1 MLGREALLTIQPAP
15 PDHGIVFERTDL
27 ERPVIIPALV
37 SNVIP
42 NSRRTTLK
50 AGDVTIETVEHCMSA
65 LRGLGID
72 NALLRIHGPELPCGD
87 GSAMPFVEA
96 IRAAGIA
103 EQDAPR
109 RMFRLTETVSVEEG
123 DASIAAIPAD
133 SPGGMRVMYDLDYGA
148 NATRIPHQA
157 WSFDPARDDYVRDIA
172 PARTFSLKEEAEA
185 LWQAGLCRHLTPK
198 DVLVIGEDGPIQNAY
213 RFTDEPVR
221 HKMLDAI
228 GDLAL
233 VGTIVECQVVA
244 NRSGHGLNRQLGMK
258 LLRLVRRER
267 QARMLV
273 EGRAM
278 DARAIGR
285 LMPHRFPN
293 EPVRHKILDVI
304 GDLSLVGTIVECQV
318 VANRSGHGLNRQL
331 GMKLLRLIQRERQA
345 RLLVEGRQMDARAVG
360 RLMPHR
366 FPMLLVDRVL
376 EIQPGRRAVG
386 VKNVT
391 INEPF
396 FQGHYPGTPIMP
408 GVLIV
413 EALAQM
419 GGLLLSQTLEHTGKV
434 AVLLS
439 LDKVKLRKAVTP
451 GDQLVLEVE
460 TMRATSRS
468 AAVKARAL
476 VGDKLA
482 AEAEIRFMM
491 VDQDFE

>member
-1 MLGREALLTIQPAP
+1 MITTRNATRGVPAGAPRQRTVAASAVVTGKGLMLGREATLTIMPAP

-37 SNVIP
+37 SSVIP
-42 NSRRTTLK
+42 NARRTTLK

-72 NALLRIHGPELPCGD
+72 NVLLKLHGPELPCGD
-87 GSAMPFVEA
+87 GSALPFVDA

-109 RMFRLTETVSVEEG
+109 RMFKLMETVSVEEG

-133 SPGGMRVMYDLDYGA
+133 SPGGMRLMYDLDYGA
-148 NATRIPHQA
+148 NVTRIPHQA
-157 WSFDPARDDYVRDIA
+157 WSFDPARDDYVAEVA

-185 LWQAGLCRHLTPK
+185 LWQAGLCRHLTPR
-198 DVLVIGEDGPIQNAY
+198 DVLVIGDEGPIQNEY
-213 RFTDEPVR
+213 RFPDEPVR

-258 LLRLVRRER
+258 LLRIVQRER
-267 QARMLV
+267 QSRKLI

-285 LMPHRFPN
+285 LMPHRFP
-293 EPVRHKILDVI
+293 
-304 GDLSLVGTIVECQV
+304 
-318 VANRSGHGLNRQL
+318 
-331 GMKLLRLIQRERQA
+331 
-345 RLLVEGRQMDARAVG
+345 
-360 RLMPHR
+360 
-366 FPMLLVDRVL
+366 MLLVDRVL
-376 EIQPGRRAVG
+376 ELEPGRRAIG

-476 VGDKLA
+476 VGEKVA

-491 VDQDFE
+491 VDQDFQ

>member
-1 MLGREALLTIQPAP
+1 MITTRNAARGVPAGAPRQRTVAASAVVTGKGLMLGREATLTIMPAP

-37 SNVIP
+37 SSVIP
-42 NSRRTTLK
+42 NARRTTLK

-65 LRGLGID
+65 LRGLSID
-72 NALLRIHGPELPCGD
+72 NVLLKLHGPELPCGD
-87 GSAMPFVEA
+87 GSALPFVDA

-109 RMFRLTETVSVEEG
+109 RMFKLMETVSVEEG

-133 SPGGMRVMYDLDYGA
+133 SPGGMRLMYDLDYGA

-157 WSFDPARDDYVRDIA
+157 WSFDPARDDYVAEVA

-185 LWQAGLCRHLTPK
+185 LWQAGLCRHLTPR
-198 DVLVIGEDGPIQNAY
+198 DVLVIGDEGPIQNEY
-213 RFTDEPVR
+213 RFPDEPVR

-258 LLRLVRRER
+258 LLRIVQRER
-267 QARMLV
+267 QSRKLI

-285 LMPHRFPN
+285 LMPHRFP
-293 EPVRHKILDVI
+293 
-304 GDLSLVGTIVECQV
+304 
-318 VANRSGHGLNRQL
+318 
-331 GMKLLRLIQRERQA
+331 
-345 RLLVEGRQMDARAVG
+345 
-360 RLMPHR
+360 
-366 FPMLLVDRVL
+366 MLLVDRVL
-376 EIQPGRRAVG
+376 ELEPGRRAIG

-476 VGDKLA
+476 VGEKVA

-491 VDQDFE
+491 VDQDFQ

>member
-1 MLGREALLTIQPAP
+1 MLGVDATLTILPAP
-15 PDHGIVFERTDL
+15 PDHGIVFERADL
-27 ERPVIIPALV
+27 ERPAIIPALV

-72 NALLRIHGPELPCGD
+72 NALLRLHGPELPCGD
-87 GSAMPFVEA
+87 GSAMPFVEPV
-96 IRAAGIA
+96 RAAGIA

-109 RMFRLTETVSVEEG
+109 RTFRLSETVSVTEG
-123 DASIAAIPAD
+123 DASITAIPAD
-133 SPGGMRVMYDLDYGA
+133 SPGGMRVMYDLDYGP

-157 WSFDPARDDYVRDIA
+157 WSFDPDRDDYAREIA
-172 PARTFSLKEEAEA
+172 PARTFSLREEAEA
-185 LWQAGLCRHLTPK
+185 LWQAGLCRHLTPR
-198 DVLVIGEDGPIQNAY
+198 DVLVIGDDGPIQNEY
-213 RFTDEPVR
+213 RFPEEPVR
-221 HKMLDAI
+221 HKVLDAI

-233 VGTIVECQVVA
+233 VGTVVECQVIA

-258 LLRLVRRER
+258 LLRLVQRERRER
-267 QARMLV
+267 LLA

-285 LMPHRFPN
+285 LMPHRY
-293 EPVRHKILDVI
+293 
-304 GDLSLVGTIVECQV
+304 
-318 VANRSGHGLNRQL
+318 
-331 GMKLLRLIQRERQA
+331 
-345 RLLVEGRQMDARAVG
+345 
-360 RLMPHR
+360 
-366 FPMLLVDRVL
+366 PMLLVDRVL
-376 EIQPGRRAVG
+376 ELQPGRRAVG
-386 VKNVT
+386 VKNVS

-396 FQGHYPGTPIMP
+396 FPGHYPGTPIMP

-460 TMRATSRS
+460 AMRATSRS

-476 VGDKLA
+476 VAEKVA

>member
-1 MLGREALLTIQPAP
+1 VTSPLDRAAPPGARRQRTIASQATVAGKGLMLGVDATLSILPAP

-27 ERPVIIPALV
+27 DRPVIIPALV

-72 NALLRIHGPELPCGD
+72 NALLRLHGPELPCGD
-87 GSAMPFVEA
+87 GSAMPFVEPV
-96 IRAAGIA
+96 RAAGIA

-109 RMFRLTETVSVEEG
+109 RTFRLSETVSVTEG
-123 DASIAAIPAD
+123 DASITAIPAD
-133 SPGGMRVMYDLDYGA
+133 SPGGMRVMYDLDYGP

-157 WSFDPARDDYVRDIA
+157 WSFDPDRDDYAREIA
-172 PARTFSLKEEAEA
+172 PARTFSLREEAEA
-185 LWQAGLCRHLTPK
+185 LWQAGLCRHLTPR
-198 DVLVIGEDGPIQNAY
+198 DVLVIGDDGPIQNEY
-213 RFTDEPVR
+213 RFPEEPVR
-221 HKMLDAI
+221 HKVLDAI

-233 VGTIVECQVVA
+233 VGTVVECQVIA

-258 LLRLVRRER
+258 LLRLVQRERRER
-267 QARMLV
+267 LLA

-285 LMPHRFPN
+285 LMPHRY
-293 EPVRHKILDVI
+293 
-304 GDLSLVGTIVECQV
+304 
-318 VANRSGHGLNRQL
+318 
-331 GMKLLRLIQRERQA
+331 
-345 RLLVEGRQMDARAVG
+345 
-360 RLMPHR
+360 
-366 FPMLLVDRVL
+366 PMLLVDRVL
-376 EIQPGRRAVG
+376 ALEPGRRAVG
-386 VKNVT
+386 VKNVS

-396 FQGHYPGTPIMP
+396 FPGHYPGTPIMP

-460 TMRATSRS
+460 AMRATSRS

-476 VGDKLA
+476 VAEKVA

>member
-1 MLGREALLTIQPAP
+1 MTPPALTTSRSTDLRVPSSAVRQRTVAAQSMVAGKGLMLGRDATLTILPAP

-27 ERPVIIPALV
+27 ERPVVIPALV

-42 NSRRTTLK
+42 NARRTTLK

-72 NALLRIHGPELPCGD
+72 NALLRLSGPELPCGD
-87 GSAMPFVEA
+87 GSAMPFVEI
-96 IRAAGIA
+96 IRSAGGTA

-109 RMFRLTETVSVEEG
+109 RMFKLRETVSVTDG

-133 SPGGMRVMYDLDYGA
+133 SPGGMRVMFDLDYGA
-148 NATRIPHQA
+148 NSTRIPHQA
-157 WSFDPARDDYVRDIA
+157 WSFDPLRDDYVTEVA
-172 PARTFSLKEEAEA
+172 PARTFSLKEEAEV
-185 LWQAGLCRHLTPK
+185 LWQAGLCRHLTPR
-198 DVLVIGEDGPIQNAY
+198 DVLVIGDDGPIQNEY
-213 RFTDEPVR
+213 RFADEPVR
-221 HKMLDAI
+221 HKVLDAL

-233 VGTIVECQVVA
+233 IGTIVECQVVC

-258 LLRLVRRER
+258 LSRLIQRER
-267 QARMLV
+267 RSRLLV

-285 LMPHRFPN
+285 LMPHRFP
-293 EPVRHKILDVI
+293 
-304 GDLSLVGTIVECQV
+304 
-318 VANRSGHGLNRQL
+318 
-331 GMKLLRLIQRERQA
+331 
-345 RLLVEGRQMDARAVG
+345 
-360 RLMPHR
+360 
-366 FPMLLVDRVL
+366 MLLVDRVL
-376 EIQPGRRAVG
+376 EVEPGRRATG

-419 GGLLLSQTLEHTGKV
+419 GGILLSQTLEHTGKV

-451 GDQLVLEVE
+451 GDQLILEVE

-468 AAVKARAL
+468 AAVRARAL
-476 VGDKLA
+476 VGEKVA

>member
-1 MLGREALLTIQPAP
+1 MTAAPSAQPRSADLAVPPGAVRQRTVAAPAVIAGKGLMLGREATLTILPAP
-15 PDHGIVFERTDL
+15 PDHGIVFERVDL
-27 ERPVIIPALV
+27 DPPVLIPALV

-42 NSRRTTLK
+42 NARRTTLK
-50 AGDVTIETVEHCMSA
+50 AGTTTIETVEHCLSA

-72 NALLRIHGPELPCGD
+72 NALLRLHGPEVPLGD
-87 GSAMPFVEA
+87 GGALPFVEPL
-96 IRAAGIA
+96 RAAGIA

-109 RMFRLTETVSVEEG
+109 RTFKLREPVLVEEG
-123 DASIAAIPAD
+123 DASIAALPCD
-133 SPGGMRVMYDLDYGA
+133 SPAGMKVLYDLDYGA
-148 NATRIPHQA
+148 NALRIPHQS
-157 WSFDPARDDYVRDIA
+157 WSFDPARDDYAAEIA

-185 LWQAGLCRHLTPK
+185 LWQAGLCRHLTPR
-198 DVLVIGEDGPIQNAY
+198 DVLVIGDDGPIQNQ
-213 RFTDEPVR
+213 F
-221 HKMLDAI
+221 
-228 GDLAL
+228 
-233 VGTIVECQVVA
+233 
-244 NRSGHGLNRQLGMK
+244 
-258 LLRLVRRER
+258 
-267 QARMLV
+267 
-273 EGRAM
+273 
-278 DARAIGR
+278 
-285 LMPHRFPN
+285 RFPN

-304 GDLSLVGTIVECQV
+304 GDLSLVGPVIECQV

-331 GMKLLRLIQRERQA
+331 GMRLLRLMQRERQA
-345 RLLVEGRQMDARAVG
+345 RLLVEGRQMDARAIG

-376 EIQPGRRAVG
+376 EVQPGRRATG

-460 TMRATSRS
+460 AMRATSRS

-476 VGDKLA
+476 VGEKLA

>member
-1 MLGREALLTIQPAP
+1 MTATTLPHSRSAKLAVPAGAQRQRTVAAPSSVSGKGLMLGREATLTIAPAP

-27 ERPVIIPALV
+27 DPPVVIPALV
-37 SNVIP
+37 SSVVP
-42 NSRRTTLK
+42 NPRRTTLR

-72 NALLRIHGPELPCGD
+72 NALLRLHGPELPCGD
-87 GSAMPFVEA
+87 GSAMPFVDA
-96 IRAAGIA
+96 ILAAGIA

-109 RMFRLTETVSVEEG
+109 RMFRLREAVTVQEG
-123 DASIAAIPAD
+123 DACISAIPAD
-133 SPGGMRVMYDLDYGA
+133 SPGGMRIMYDLDYGA

-157 WSFDPARDDYVRDIA
+157 WSFDPARDDYAREIA

-185 LWQAGLCRHLTPK
+185 LWQAGLCRHLTPR
-198 DVLVIGEDGPIQNAY
+198 DVLVIGEEGPIQNEY
-213 RFTDEPVR
+213 RFPDEPVR
-221 HKMLDAI
+221 HKLLDAV

-244 NRSGHGLNRQLGMK
+244 NRSGHGLNRQLGMR
-258 LLRLVRRER
+258 LLRLVQGER
-267 QARMLV
+267 NARMLL

-285 LMPHRFPN
+285 LMPHRFP
-293 EPVRHKILDVI
+293 
-304 GDLSLVGTIVECQV
+304 
-318 VANRSGHGLNRQL
+318 
-331 GMKLLRLIQRERQA
+331 
-345 RLLVEGRQMDARAVG
+345 
-360 RLMPHR
+360 
-366 FPMLLVDRVL
+366 MLLVDRVL
-376 EIQPGRRAVG
+376 ELEPGRRAVG

-391 INEPF
+391 INEPY

-460 TMRATSRS
+460 AMRATSRS
-468 AAVKARAL
+468 AAVRARA
-476 VGDKLA
+476 VVAEKVA

>member
-1 MLGREALLTIQPAP
+1 VTSPLDRAAPPGARRQRTIASQATVAGKGLMLGVDATLSILPAP

-27 ERPVIIPALV
+27 DRPVIIPALV

-72 NALLRIHGPELPCGD
+72 NALLRLHGPELPCGD
-87 GSAMPFVEA
+87 GSAMPFVEPV
-96 IRAAGIA
+96 RTAGIA

-109 RMFRLTETVSVEEG
+109 RTFRLSETVSVTEG
-123 DASIAAIPAD
+123 DASITAIPAD
-133 SPGGMRVMYDLDYGA
+133 SPGGMRVMYDLDYGP

-157 WSFDPARDDYVRDIA
+157 WSFDPDRDDYAREIA
-172 PARTFSLKEEAEA
+172 PARTFSLREEAEA
-185 LWQAGLCRHLTPK
+185 LWQAGLCRHLTPR
-198 DVLVIGEDGPIQNAY
+198 DVLVIGDDGPIQNEY
-213 RFTDEPVR
+213 RFPEEPVR
-221 HKMLDAI
+221 HKVLDAI

-233 VGTIVECQVVA
+233 VGTVVECQVIA

-258 LLRLVRRER
+258 LLRLVQRERRER
-267 QARMLV
+267 LLA

-285 LMPHRFPN
+285 LMPHRY
-293 EPVRHKILDVI
+293 
-304 GDLSLVGTIVECQV
+304 
-318 VANRSGHGLNRQL
+318 
-331 GMKLLRLIQRERQA
+331 
-345 RLLVEGRQMDARAVG
+345 
-360 RLMPHR
+360 
-366 FPMLLVDRVL
+366 PMLLVDRVL
-376 EIQPGRRAVG
+376 ALEPGRRAVG
-386 VKNVT
+386 VKNVS

-396 FQGHYPGTPIMP
+396 FPGHYPGTPIMP

-460 TMRATSRS
+460 AMRATSRS

-476 VGDKLA
+476 VAEKVA

>member
-1 MLGREALLTIQPAP
+1 VTPTASTRTAAERPPAPGARRQRTVAAQAVVSGKGLMLGREATLTVVPAP

-27 ERPVIIPALV
+27 DRPVVIPALV

-42 NSRRTTLK
+42 NARRTTLK

-72 NALLRIHGPELPCGD
+72 NALLRLSGPELPCGD
-87 GSAMPFVEA
+87 GSAMPFVEPLL
-96 IRAAGIA
+96 AAGIA

-109 RMFRLTETVSVEEG
+109 RTFRLAETVSVTEG
-123 DASIAAIPAD
+123 DASITALPAD
-133 SPGGMRVMYDLDYGA
+133 SPGGMRVMYDLDYGP
-148 NATRIPHQA
+148 NSVRIPHQA
-157 WSFDPARDDYVRDIA
+157 WSFDPDRDDYAREIA
-172 PARTFSLKEEAEA
+172 PARTYSLREEAEA
-185 LWQAGLCRHLTPK
+185 LWQAGLCRHLTPR
-198 DVLVIGEDGPIQNAY
+198 DVLVIGDDGPIQNEY
-213 RFTDEPVR
+213 RFPEEPVR
-221 HKMLDAI
+221 HKVLDAI

-233 VGTIVECQVVA
+233 VGTVIECQVVA

-258 LLRLVRRER
+258 LLRLVQRER
-267 QARMLV
+267 RTRMLL

-278 DARAIGR
+278 DARAISR
-285 LMPHRFPN
+285 LMPHRY
-293 EPVRHKILDVI
+293 
-304 GDLSLVGTIVECQV
+304 
-318 VANRSGHGLNRQL
+318 
-331 GMKLLRLIQRERQA
+331 
-345 RLLVEGRQMDARAVG
+345 
-360 RLMPHR
+360 
-366 FPMLLVDRVL
+366 PMLLVDRVL
-376 EIQPGRRAVG
+376 ELEPGRRAVG
-386 VKNVT
+386 VKNVS

-396 FQGHYPGTPIMP
+396 FPGHYPGTPIMP

-460 TMRATSRS
+460 AMRATSRS
-468 AAVKARAL
+468 AAVRARAM
-476 VGDKLA
+476 VAEKVA

>member
-1 MLGREALLTIQPAP
+1 MTAAPAVETVTVPSGAPRQRTVAAQAVIAGKGLMLGREATLTILPAP

-27 ERPVIIPALV
+27 DRPVVIPALV
-37 SNVIP
+37 TNVVP
-42 NSRRTTLK
+42 NPRRTTLK
-50 AGDVTIETVEHCMSA
+50 AGEVTIETVEHCMSA
-65 LRGLGID
+65 LAGLGIT
-72 NALLRIHGPELPCGD
+72 NALLRLHGPEIPCGD
-87 GSAMPFVEA
+87 GSAMPFVTPLL
-96 IRAAGIA
+96 AAGLA
-103 EQDAPR
+103 DQDAPR
-109 RMFRLTETVSVEEG
+109 RTFKVTEPVIVTEG
-123 DASIAAIPAD
+123 DATIAALPAD
-133 SPGGMRVMYDLDYGA
+133 SPAGMRVLYDLDYGR
-148 NATRIPHQA
+148 NSGRIPHQ
-157 WSFDPARDDYVRDIA
+157 SLGFDPARDDYTARIA

-185 LWQAGLCRHLTPK
+185 LWGAGLCRHLTPR
-198 DVLVIGEDGPIQNAY
+198 DVLVIGDDGPIQNEY
-213 RFTDEPVR
+213 RFADEPVR
-221 HKMLDAI
+221 HKILDVL

-233 VGTIVECQVVA
+233 VGATLECQIVA

-258 LLRLVRRER
+258 LVRLIRQER
-267 QARMLV
+267 QARTLV

-278 DARAIGR
+278 DARAI
-285 LMPHRFPN
+285 
-293 EPVRHKILDVI
+293 
-304 GDLSLVGTIVECQV
+304 S
-318 VANRSGHGLNRQL
+318 
-331 GMKLLRLIQRERQA
+331 
-345 RLLVEGRQMDARAVG
+345 

-376 EIQPGRRAVG
+376 ELEGNRRAVG

-413 EALAQM
+413 EAMAQM

-451 GDQLVLEVE
+451 GDQLVIEAE

-468 AAVKARAL
+468 AAVRARAL
-476 VGDKLA
+476 VGEKVA

>member
-1 MLGREALLTIQPAP
+1 VTKTASPTPAADTPATAGTRRQRTVAAQAVVSGKGLMLGREATLTIVPAP

-27 ERPVIIPALV
+27 ERPVVIPALV

-42 NSRRTTLK
+42 NARRTTLK

-72 NALLRIHGPELPCGD
+72 NALLRLSGPELPCGD
-87 GSAMPFVEA
+87 GSALPFVEPLL
-96 IRAAGIA
+96 AAGIA

-109 RMFRLTETVSVEEG
+109 RVFRLAETVSVTEG
-123 DASIAAIPAD
+123 DASIAALPAD
-133 SPGGMRVMYDLDYGA
+133 SPGGMRIMYDLDYGP
-148 NATRIPHQA
+148 NSVRIPHQA
-157 WSFDPARDDYVRDIA
+157 WSFDPDRDDYAREIA
-172 PARTFSLKEEAEA
+172 PARTYSLREEAEA
-185 LWQAGLCRHLTPK
+185 LWQAGLCRHLTPR
-198 DVLVIGEDGPIQNAY
+198 DVLVIGDDGPIQNQY
-213 RFTDEPVR
+213 RFPEEPVR
-221 HKMLDAI
+221 HKVLDAI

-233 VGTIVECQVVA
+233 VGTAIECQVVA

-258 LLRLVRRER
+258 LLRLVQRER
-267 QARMLV
+267 RGRMLLA
-273 EGRAM
+273 GRAM
-278 DARAIGR
+278 DARAISR
-285 LMPHRFPN
+285 LMPHRY
-293 EPVRHKILDVI
+293 
-304 GDLSLVGTIVECQV
+304 
-318 VANRSGHGLNRQL
+318 
-331 GMKLLRLIQRERQA
+331 
-345 RLLVEGRQMDARAVG
+345 
-360 RLMPHR
+360 
-366 FPMLLVDRVL
+366 PMLLVDRVL
-376 EIQPGRRAVG
+376 ELEPGRRAVG
-386 VKNVT
+386 VKNVS

-396 FQGHYPGTPIMP
+396 FPGHYPGTPIMP

-451 GDQLVLEVE
+451 GDQLLLEVE

-468 AAVKARAL
+468 AAVRARAM
-476 VGDKLA
+476 VAEKVA

>member
-1 MLGREALLTIQPAP
+1 MTKTASPTPAADTPATAGARRQRTVAAQAVVSGKGLMLGREATLTIVPAP

-27 ERPVIIPALV
+27 ERPVVIPALV

-42 NSRRTTLK
+42 NARRTTLK

-72 NALLRIHGPELPCGD
+72 NALLRLAGPELPCGD
-87 GSAMPFVEA
+87 GSALPFVEPLL
-96 IRAAGIA
+96 AAGIA

-109 RMFRLTETVSVEEG
+109 RVFRLAETVSVTEG
-123 DASIAAIPAD
+123 DASIAAIPAE
-133 SPGGMRVMYDLDYGA
+133 SPGGMRIMYDLDYGP
-148 NATRIPHQA
+148 NSVRIPHQA
-157 WSFDPARDDYVRDIA
+157 WSFDPDRDDYAREIA
-172 PARTFSLKEEAEA
+172 PARTYSLREEAEA
-185 LWQAGLCRHLTPK
+185 LWQAGLCRHLTPR
-198 DVLVIGEDGPIQNAY
+198 DVLVIGDEGPIQNEY
-213 RFTDEPVR
+213 RFPEEPVR
-221 HKMLDAI
+221 HKVLDAI

-233 VGTIVECQVVA
+233 VGTVIECQVVA

-258 LLRLVRRER
+258 LLRLVQRER
-267 QARMLV
+267 RGRMLL

-285 LMPHRFPN
+285 LMPHRY
-293 EPVRHKILDVI
+293 
-304 GDLSLVGTIVECQV
+304 
-318 VANRSGHGLNRQL
+318 
-331 GMKLLRLIQRERQA
+331 
-345 RLLVEGRQMDARAVG
+345 
-360 RLMPHR
+360 
-366 FPMLLVDRVL
+366 PMLLVDRVL
-376 EIQPGRRAVG
+376 ELEPGRRAVG
-386 VKNVT
+386 VKNVS

-396 FQGHYPGTPIMP
+396 FPGHYPGTPIMP

-468 AAVKARAL
+468 AAVRARAM
-476 VGDKLA
+476 VAEKVA